1 MAFNLHIEKRMGSLP
16 DPLRTF
22 EWQIIIPNSDSVTGN
37 VLGQT
42 DLMLRAKS
50 VTIPSRTIGVIE
62 SNFLAMKQR
71 FPGRVEFGEN
81 LSVMLEETEDFK
93 VSQGLNNWMNLMVN
107 AKPTTASGSA
117 LREKRGT
124 NGYAKDIFIQP
135 MKYTGDPINFC
146 FHFYNAYP
154 VSRDDV
160 SLAYDDESLVR
171 PNFNFTYDFWDIE
184 ERARPLI

>member
-1 MAFNLHIEKRMGSLP
+1 MAFLHIEKRMAGLP

-22 EWQIIIPNSDSVTGN
+22 EWQIIIPQSGDVTGN

-42 DLMLRAKS
+42 DLMLRSKS

-81 LSVMLEETEDFK
+81 LSIMLEETEDFK
-93 VSQGLNNWMNLMVN
+93 VTQGLNNWMNQMVN
-107 AKPTTASGSA
+107 TEPTATGGAA
-117 LREKRGT
+117 LRQKRGAG
-124 NGYAKDIFIQP
+124 GYAKDIFIQP
-135 MKYTGDPINFC
+135 MKYTGEPIDFC
-146 FHFYNAYP
+146 FRFYNAYP

-171 PNFNFTYDFWDIE
+171 PNFNFTYDFWNIE
-184 ERARPLI
+184 PKKDLI